1 MQDPSGARSR
11 DSFRVLQA
19 ITPSRMGGA
28 EMMLVRMAP
37 RLRERG
43 HQQNIVCNS
52 TGRGRDA
59 LGAALQQQGFDLSGL
74 PIGGKA
80 NPRALFALHKA
91 AKNAG
96 CQFSHS
102 HLSSASWWCG
112 WLDRLGLLPSV
123 GHVHGFT
130 SPTFHRHQRRLLTA
144 SRAVRDHL
152 IENGIS
158 AERITVLPLPV
169 APEDVAWQKPAE
181 QVQLELN
188 IPQGAPLVGSFA
200 GLLEKKGWREWLE
213 AVPLVLREHPQ
224 THFLAVGEGPL
235 RAELEA
241 RTRELGIDKHVHFL
255 GFRADVADVMNA
267 VDIMALPSHREPFG
281 LVYVEAALLGKP
293 CVACNAGGAPEI
305 IEQGQ
310 SGLLVAPRD
319 SQAIAGAINELLG
332 DPARAVSMGQTGREL
347 ALQKFGWAQ
356 FLPALEEVYASL
368 VA

>member
-1 MQDPSGARSR
+1 
-11 DSFRVLQA
+11 
-19 ITPSRMGGA
+19 
-28 EMMLVRMAP
+28 MMLVRMAP

-43 HQQNIVCNS
+43 HHQNLVCNE

-59 LGAALQQQGFDLSGL
+59 LSAALSQHGLALNAL

-91 AKNAG
+91 AKDAG
-96 CQFSHS
+96 CEFSHS

-112 WLDRLGLLPSV
+112 WLDRMGLLPSV

-130 SPTFHRHQRRLLTA
+130 SPTFHRHQRKLLTA

-152 IENGIS
+152 VENGIR
-158 AERITVLPLPV
+158 AERVTVLPLPV
-169 APEDVAWQKPAE
+169 SPQDVAVQKDAE
-181 QVQLELN
+181 QVRRELN
-188 IPQGAPLVGSFA
+188 IPPNAPLVGSFA

-213 AVPLVLREHPQ
+213 AVPDVLREHPH
-224 THFLAVGEGPL
+224 THFLAVGEGPM

-241 RTRELGIDKHVHFL
+241 RALELGIEGRVHFP
-255 GFRADVADVMNA
+255 GFRGDVADVMNA

-293 CVACNAGGAPEI
+293 CIACNAGGAPEI
-305 IEQGQ
+305 VEDGQ
-310 SGLLVAPRD
+310 SGLLVPPRD
-319 SQAIAGAINELLG
+319 SGAIASAINELIG
-332 DPARAVSMGQTGREL
+332 DPARAALMGRTGREL

>member
-1 MQDPSGARSR
+1 
-11 DSFRVLQA
+11 
-19 ITPSRMGGA
+19 MGGA
-28 EMMLVRMAP
+28 EMILVRMAP

-43 HQQNIVCNS
+43 HHQNIVCNS

-59 LGAALQQQGFDLSGL
+59 LDLALRQQGFDLSAL

-80 NPRALFALHKA
+80 NPRALFALRKA
-91 AKNAG
+91 AKSAG

-112 WLDRLGLLPSV
+112 WLDRLGFLPSV

-130 SPTFHRHQRRLLTA
+130 SPTFHRHQRKLLTA

-152 IENGIS
+152 IETGIR
-158 AERITVLPLPV
+158 ADKITVLPLPV
-169 APEDVAWQKPAE
+169 APEDVAFQKPAE
-181 QVQLELN
+181 QVRRELN
-188 IPQGAPLVGSFA
+188 VPQDAPLVGSFA

-213 AVPLVLREHPQ
+213 AVPEVLTEHPQ

-241 RTRELGIDKHVHFL
+241 RALELHIDKRVHFL
-255 GFRADVADVMNA
+255 GFRRDVADVMNA

-305 IEQGQ
+305 VEQGQ
-310 SGLLVAPRD
+310 SGLLVPPRD
-319 SQAIAGAINELLG
+319 SGAIASAINELLG
-332 DPARAVSMGQTGREL
+332 DLTRAAFMGRTGREL

-368 VA
+368 LA